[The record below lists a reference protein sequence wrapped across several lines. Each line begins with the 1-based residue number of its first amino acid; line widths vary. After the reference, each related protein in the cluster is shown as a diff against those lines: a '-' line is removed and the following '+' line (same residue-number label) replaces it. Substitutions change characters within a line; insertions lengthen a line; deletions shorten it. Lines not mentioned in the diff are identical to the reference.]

1 MQPNKN
7 ELPLKYQ
14 GYTIA
19 LQEVPDEI
27 SLAFNVSGC
36 IHKCPDCHS
45 KYLWEYKGHYL
56 REDLQRVLSLNKEYI
71 SCVCFMGG
79 DQNLEE
85 LYDLCKEVKNEGLKV
100 CVYSGADDMEIFSSF
115 ICNSVIDYLKIGSYK
130 QEFGG
135 LNSVNTNQRMYKI
148 VDFQISDITEQ
159 FQKPKM

>member
-1 MQPNKN
+1 MQLNK
-7 ELPLKYQ
+7 LPLKYQ
-14 GYTIA
+14 GYTIV

-36 IHKCPDCHS
+36 THKCPDCHS

-100 CVYSGADDMEIFSSF
+100 CVYSGADDMEIFSNF
-115 ICNSVIDYLKIGSYK
+115 ICDSVIDYLKIGSYK

-148 VDFQISDITEQ
+148 VDSQISDITEQ
-159 FQKPKM
+159 FQKTKM